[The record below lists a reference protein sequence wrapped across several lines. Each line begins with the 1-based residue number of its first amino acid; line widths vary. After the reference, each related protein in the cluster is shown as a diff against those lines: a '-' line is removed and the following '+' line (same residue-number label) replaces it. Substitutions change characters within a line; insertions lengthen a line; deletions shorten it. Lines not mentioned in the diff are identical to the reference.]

1 MLKILKYDFLEG
13 WNRVKG
19 LLAAAG
25 IVSILLGVIVGLLG
39 RPAVWDGAF
48 AVVGE
53 EETGIAVGI
62 LSIVWF
68 ALMVA
73 LAVLTVCAIFQNLSH
88 GMFHAEGIFVHTLPV
103 ETWELLTG
111 KALGTWLFGV
121 FMVTMAMAA
130 ILLTFFAC
138 IGSLF
143 LTAGVSGKELFES
156 AVIFTSRLTP
166 EHWSFV
172 FKGAEWTLYGAAVF
186 GIMSLILVVQLQF
199 VCIAAHQYRH
209 AAAGGLVVFLVL
221 SMVESKVN
229 RAIPYGVIGSLL
241 VAAACAYGSW
251 WLLKHRLRVG

>member
-25 IVSILLGVIVGLLG
+25 IVSILLGVTVGLLG

-53 EETGIAVGI
+53 EKTGLAVGF

-73 LAVLTVCAIFQNLSH
+73 LAVLTVCTVFQNLSH
-88 GMFHAEGIFVHTLPV
+88 GMFHAEGILVHTLPV
-103 ETWELLTG
+103 ETWELLVG

-121 FMVTMAMAA
+121 FMVFMALMAVLVTFLFCIAALFLMAGTSGRELLEAAA
-130 ILLTFFAC
+130 I
-138 IGSLF
+138 
-143 LTAGVSGKELFES
+143 
-156 AVIFTSRLTP
+156 FTGRFTP
-166 EHWSFV
+166 EHWSFIIR
-172 FKGAEWTLYGAAVF
+172 GTGWTLYGAAVF

-199 VCIAAHQYRH
+199 VCIAAHQSRH
-209 AAAGGLVVFLVL
+209 AAAVGLVVFLVL
-221 SMVESKVN
+221 SMVEGRVN
-229 RAIPYGVIGSLL
+229 RAIPYGVAGSLL